1 MGKNTK
7 DNAGKQAFIP
17 VMRELVRAYQAFSLY
32 DAAGYRDVELTPPQA
47 EVIFSLGNT
56 SGLSFRAIGD
66 LTLITKGTLTGVID
80 RLVVKGLVERVP
92 HVRDRRSTLV
102 RLTPAGEQV
111 FAIQFPR
118 QMQHLKQCFGKLGK
132 KERKEA
138 IAVLKKLRELF
149 E

>member
-1 MGKNTK
+1 MAK
-7 DNAGKQAFIP
+7 DNAAKQSFLP
-17 VMRELVRAYQAFSLY
+17 VMRELVRAYQAYALY
-32 DAAGYRDVELTPPQA
+32 DAAGYRDVDLTPPQA

-56 SGLSFRAIGD
+56 PGRSCREIGE

-80 RLVVKGLVERVP
+80 RLVAKGLVQRV
-92 HVRDRRSTLV
+92 HHARDRRCTLV
-102 RLTPAGEQV
+102 KLTPVGEQV

-118 QMQHLKQCFGKLGK
+118 QMQYLKQRFGRLGK

-138 IAVLKKLRELF
+138 IAVLKKIRELF